1 MSATM
6 NQLLTKRQPSLG
18 IRAIEF
24 TVSRHLKRD
33 AGCRVGAAERLQ
45 CHRDNHRYALV
56 MFDRDGCGM
65 EAEPRETIQEEVLQK
80 LHLNGWTD
88 RAKVIVIDPELE
100 AWIWNESPHTARI
113 LGWKGGGYVE
123 LRAWLRERELWP
135 SGLIKPPDPKEAFR
149 RALRANG
156 LPRSSNLFVRLAG
169 SVGLH
174 RCQDPAFL
182 ELRLTLQEWFP
193 SQP

>member
-1 MSATM
+1 M
-6 NQLLTKRQPSLG
+6 NQLLTKRRPSLG
-18 IRAIEF
+18 IHPIEF

-33 AGCRVGAAERLQ
+33 AGCRAGAAERLQ
-45 CHRDNHRYALV
+45 SHRDSHRYALV

-65 EAEPRETIQEEVLQK
+65 EAEPRETIEKVVLQD
-80 LHLNGWTD
+80 LHLHGWTD
-88 RAKVIVIDPELE
+88 RSKVIVIDPELE

-113 LGWKGGGYVE
+113 LGWEGGGYAG
-123 LRAWLRERELWP
+123 LQAWLRKRNLWP
-135 SGLIKPPDPKEAFR
+135 AGHLKPPDPKK
-149 RALRANG
+149 ALRRVQKANG

-169 SVGLH
+169 SVGLQK
-174 RCQDPAFL
+174 CQDPAFI